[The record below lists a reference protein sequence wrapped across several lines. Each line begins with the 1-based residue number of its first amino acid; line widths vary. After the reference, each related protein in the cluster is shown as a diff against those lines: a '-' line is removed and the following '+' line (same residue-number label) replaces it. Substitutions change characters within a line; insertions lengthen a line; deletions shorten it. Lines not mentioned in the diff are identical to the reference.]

1 MSASSS
7 RVIVVWVPDWPIVA
21 ARQNL
26 QATDLDLTDELP
38 LALIDR
44 GTVFACSSLA
54 RAAGVRRGLAVREA
68 QLRCPELLVAPYDAQ
83 ADARAFEH
91 VVTLIEELVPGVRI
105 LRPGL
110 CAIRARGPARFYGG
124 EQQAAATI
132 RQALSESVASVLIGS
147 VRVGIADSPF
157 GAEQAALRTEES
169 APVRIIDP
177 GTTQGFLAPLPI
189 STLETSPL
197 DDAALVPVLRRLGL
211 HTLGDFAALD
221 RTAVGVRF
229 AEAGLRA
236 HARASATD
244 RLSGAEHAPEAD
256 LGADVAFEPALD
268 RVDQIAFGVR
278 AAAESM
284 IERLAHAGL
293 VCTALLITV
302 TSESGDRS
310 ERSWS
315 HPHHFSAP
323 DVVDRVRWQLQG
335 SGGAA
340 AGPSAPVERIE
351 IAPSRVDASTNH
363 EAGLWGTSL
372 DERVHHALARL
383 SSLLGHGAVST
394 PSLGGGRFLAERRV
408 LVPWGDESPKTQ
420 RALPWPGSIPPPAPA
435 TVFSAPRRAEVR
447 GALGEPVDVDARGTT
462 NTAPV
467 WMAFDQ
473 APPLTIS
480 AWAGPW
486 PVHQRWWDS
495 DTRRSAARFQMI
507 DSTGMAWL
515 LILEDHTWAAEARYD

>member
-1 MSASSS
+1 MTVSSS

-21 ARQNL
+21 ARRI
-26 QATDLDLTDELP
+26 LDVTGELP
-38 LALIDR
+38 IALIDR
-44 GTVFACSSLA
+44 GTVFACSSPA

-68 QLRCPELLVAPYDAQ
+68 QLRCPDLLVAPYDAQ
-83 ADARAFEH
+83 ADSRAFEH
-91 VVTLIEELVPGVRI
+91 VVALIEELVPGVRI

-110 CAIRARGPARFYGG
+110 CAIRARGPARFYGS
-124 EQQAAATI
+124 EQLAAETI
-132 RQALSESVASVLIGS
+132 RQALTLSVAS

-157 GAEQAALRTEES
+157 GAEQAALRTQES
-169 APVRIIDP
+169 APVRVIDP
-177 GTTQGFLAPLPI
+177 GTTPSFLAPLPI
-189 STLETSPL
+189 STLE
-197 DDAALVPVLRRLGL
+197 DASLVPVLRRLGL
-211 HTLGDFAALD
+211 HLLGDFAALD
-221 RTAVGVRF
+221 RTAVGARF

-244 RLSGAEHAPEAD
+244 RLSGVEHAPEAD
-256 LGADVAFEPALD
+256 FAADVAFEPALD
-268 RVDQIAFGVR
+268 RVDQIAFGIR
-278 AAAESM
+278 AAGESM
-284 IERLAHAGL
+284 IERLALAGL
-293 VCTALLITV
+293 VCTALCITV

-315 HPHHFSAP
+315 HPHHFSAA

-420 RALPWPGSIPPPAPA
+420 RTLPWPGSIPPPAPA

-447 GALGEPVDVDARGTT
+447 GSLGEPVDVDSRGTT

-473 APPLTIS
+473 GPPLAIS

-486 PVHQRWWDS
+486 PVHQRWWDA